1 MKLNIYLSIFITL
14 NLASCSISKPV
25 NYSIEDSK
33 NSLHPQF
40 LIYHN
45 NESTSQLFFQVA
57 TEDVLYSRSTINQP
71 FSAKILLEYIVFQ
84 KDHKKIIDSGS
95 ILITDQYLKNKK
107 TRIDT
112 NFIFNFSKTEEGF
125 LDLRIS
131 DINRSREFR
140 KTLSIDKFSESNRQ
154 FYMIT
159 DTNNQILFDDFFFE
173 GQSILIKSNFN
184 NDKLYATKNKTVF
197 PLSPPPFTKSAQPSF
212 PDNISF
218 TEELNFNS
226 KNIIFYDLPNEGFVF
241 FQLDTLN
248 DLGFTLFNFHNDYP
262 LLKSAEQL
270 IPPLRYL
277 TTKDEYDLLVSS
289 INPKVAV
296 DKYWLSNATSKERAR
311 TLIRVYYSRV
321 EFANKLFSCHL
332 EGWKTDRGMISII
345 FGTPSYTSL
354 VRNSEVWIYGDEN
367 NIHSLKFVF
376 DQKPNPFSSNDYVL
390 SRNYSYKNPW
400 YRAVESWRNG
410 KVYLLK

>member
-226 KNIIFYDLPNEGFVF
+226 QNIIFYDLPNEGFVF

-277 TTKDEYDLLVSS
+277 TTKDEFDLLVSS

>member
-14 NLASCSISKPV
+14 NITSCSISKPV

-84 KDHKKIIDSGS
+84 KDHKEIIDSGS

-107 TRIDT
+107 ARIDT
-112 NFIFNFSKTEEGF
+112 NFIFNFSKSEEGF
-125 LDLRIS
+125 LDLRIC

-140 KTLSIDKFSESNRQ
+140 KTLSIDKFSESSRQ

-159 DTNNQILFDDFFFE
+159 DTSNQILFDDFFFE
-173 GQSILIKSNFN
+173 GQSILIKSHFN

-226 KNIIFYDLPNEGFVF
+226 KNIIFYNLPNEGFVF

-277 TTKDEYDLLVSS
+277 TTKDEFDLLVSS

-296 DKYWLSNATSKERAR
+296 DKYWLSNAISKERAR

-376 DQKPNPFSSNDYVL
+376 DQKLNPFSSNDYVL

>member
-14 NLASCSISKPV
+14 NLAFCSISKPV

-57 TEDVLYSRSTINQP
+57 TEDVLYSRATINQP

-84 KDHKKIIDSGS
+84 KDHKEIIDSGS

-140 KTLSIDKFSESNRQ
+140 KTLSIDKFSESSRQ

-173 GQSILIKSNFN
+173 GQSILIKSHFN

-262 LLKSAEQL
+262 LLKSAKQL

-277 TTKDEYDLLVSS
+277 TTKDEFDLLVSS

-376 DQKPNPFSSNDYVL
+376 DQKLNPFSSNDYVL

>member
-57 TEDVLYSRSTINQP
+57 TEDVLYSRATINQP

-84 KDHKKIIDSGS
+84 KDHKEIIDSGS

-112 NFIFNFSKTEEGF
+112 NFIFNFSKSEEGF

-140 KTLSIDKFSESNRQ
+140 KTLSIDKFSESSRQ

-159 DTNNQILFDDFFFE
+159 DTSNQILFDDFFFE
-173 GQSILIKSNFN
+173 GQSILIKSHFN

-277 TTKDEYDLLVSS
+277 TTKDEFDLLVSS

-311 TLIRVYYSRV
+311 TLIRVFYSRV

>member
-84 KDHKKIIDSGS
+84 KDHKEIIDSGS

-107 TRIDT
+107 ARIDT
-112 NFIFNFSKTEEGF
+112 NFIFNFSKSEEGF

-140 KTLSIDKFSESNRQ
+140 KTLSIDKFSESSRQ

-159 DTNNQILFDDFFFE
+159 DTSNQILFDDFFFE
-173 GQSILIKSNFN
+173 GQSILIKSHFN

-277 TTKDEYDLLVSS
+277 TTKDEFDLLVSS

>member
-14 NLASCSISKPV
+14 NLTSCSISKPV

-84 KDHKKIIDSGS
+84 KDHKEIIDSGS

-107 TRIDT
+107 ARIDT
-112 NFIFNFSKTEEGF
+112 NFIFNFSKSEEGF

-140 KTLSIDKFSESNRQ
+140 KTLSIDKFSESSRQ

-159 DTNNQILFDDFFFE
+159 DTSNQILFDDFFFE
-173 GQSILIKSNFN
+173 GQSILIKSHFN

-277 TTKDEYDLLVSS
+277 TTKDEFDLLVSS

-296 DKYWLSNATSKERAR
+296 DKYWLSNAISKERAR
-311 TLIRVYYSRV
+311 TLIRVFYSRV

-376 DQKPNPFSSNDYVL
+376 DQKLNPFSSNDYVL

>member
-14 NLASCSISKPV
+14 NLGSCSISKPV

-84 KDHKKIIDSGS
+84 KDHKEIIDSGS
-95 ILITDQYLKNKK
+95 ILITDQYFKNKK
-107 TRIDT
+107 ARIDT
-112 NFIFNFSKTEEGF
+112 NFIFNFSKSEEGF

-140 KTLSIDKFSESNRQ
+140 KTLSIDKFSESSRQ

-159 DTNNQILFDDFFFE
+159 DTSHQILFDDFFFE
-173 GQSILIKSNFN
+173 GQSILIKSHFN

-226 KNIIFYDLPNEGFVF
+226 QNIIFYDLPNEGFVF

-277 TTKDEYDLLVSS
+277 TTKDEFDLLVSS
-289 INPKVAV
+289 INPKIAV

>member
-14 NLASCSISKPV
+14 NLGSCSISKPV

-84 KDHKKIIDSGS
+84 KDHKEIIDSGS

-107 TRIDT
+107 ARIDT
-112 NFIFNFSKTEEGF
+112 NFIFNFSKSEEGF

-140 KTLSIDKFSESNRQ
+140 KTLSIDKFSESSRQ

-159 DTNNQILFDDFFFE
+159 DTSNQILFDDFFFE
-173 GQSILIKSNFN
+173 GQSILIKSHFN

-277 TTKDEYDLLVSS
+277 TTKDEFDLLVSS

>member
-1 MKLNIYLSIFITL
+1 MKLNIYLSIFIIL
-14 NLASCSISKPV
+14 NLGSCSISKPV

-84 KDHKKIIDSGS
+84 KDHKEIIDSGS

-107 TRIDT
+107 ARIDT
-112 NFIFNFSKTEEGF
+112 NFIFNFSKSEEGF

-140 KTLSIDKFSESNRQ
+140 KTLSIDKFSESSRQ

-159 DTNNQILFDDFFFE
+159 DTSNQILFDDFFFE
-173 GQSILIKSNFN
+173 GQSILIKSHFN

-197 PLSPPPFTKSAQPSF
+197 PLSPPPFTKSAQQSF

-277 TTKDEYDLLVSS
+277 TTKDEFDLLVSS

-311 TLIRVYYSRV
+311 TLIRVFYSRV

>member
-1 MKLNIYLSIFITL
+1 MKLNIYLSIFIIL
-14 NLASCSISKPV
+14 NLGSCSISKPV

-84 KDHKKIIDSGS
+84 KDHKEIIDSGS

-107 TRIDT
+107 ARIDT
-112 NFIFNFSKTEEGF
+112 NFIFNFSKSEEGF

-140 KTLSIDKFSESNRQ
+140 KTLSIDKFSESSRQ

-159 DTNNQILFDDFFFE
+159 DTSNQILFDDFFFE
-173 GQSILIKSNFN
+173 GQSILIKSHFN

-277 TTKDEYDLLVSS
+277 TTKDEFDLLVSS

-311 TLIRVYYSRV
+311 TLIRVFYSRV

>member
-45 NESTSQLFFQVA
+45 NESRSQLFFQVA
-57 TEDVLYSRSTINQP
+57 TEDVLYSRATINQP

-84 KDHKKIIDSGS
+84 KDHKQIIDSGS

-112 NFIFNFSKTEEGF
+112 NFIFNFSKSEEGF

-140 KTLSIDKFSESNRQ
+140 KTLSIDKFSESSRQ

-226 KNIIFYDLPNEGFVF
+226 QNIIFYDLPNEGFVF

-277 TTKDEYDLLVSS
+277 TTKDEFDLLVSS

-376 DQKPNPFSSNDYVL
+376 DQKLNPFSSNDYVL

>member
-14 NLASCSISKPV
+14 NLTSCSISKPV

-84 KDHKKIIDSGS
+84 KDHKEIIDSGS

-107 TRIDT
+107 ARIDT
-112 NFIFNFSKTEEGF
+112 NFIFNFSKSEEGF
-125 LDLRIS
+125 LDLRIC

-140 KTLSIDKFSESNRQ
+140 KTLSIDKFSESSRQ

-159 DTNNQILFDDFFFE
+159 DTSNQILFDDFFFE
-173 GQSILIKSNFN
+173 GQSILIKSHFN

-226 KNIIFYDLPNEGFVF
+226 KNIIFYNLPNEGFVF

-277 TTKDEYDLLVSS
+277 TTKDEFDLLVSS

-296 DKYWLSNATSKERAR
+296 DKYWLSNAISKERAR

-376 DQKPNPFSSNDYVL
+376 DQKLNPFSSNDYVL

>member
-1 MKLNIYLSIFITL
+1 MKLNIYLSIFIIL
-14 NLASCSISKPV
+14 NLGSCSISKPV

-57 TEDVLYSRSTINQP
+57 TEDVLYSRATINQP

-84 KDHKKIIDSGS
+84 KDHKEIIDSGS

-107 TRIDT
+107 ARIDT
-112 NFIFNFSKTEEGF
+112 NFIFNFSKSEEGF

-140 KTLSIDKFSESNRQ
+140 KTLSIDKFSESSRQ

-159 DTNNQILFDDFFFE
+159 DTSNQILFDDFFFE
-173 GQSILIKSNFN
+173 GQSILIKSHFN

-277 TTKDEYDLLVSS
+277 TTKDEFDLLVSS

-311 TLIRVYYSRV
+311 TLIRVFYSRV

>member
-45 NESTSQLFFQVA
+45 NESRSQLFFQVA
-57 TEDVLYSRSTINQP
+57 TEDVLYSRATINQP

-84 KDHKKIIDSGS
+84 KDHKQIIDSGS

-112 NFIFNFSKTEEGF
+112 NFIFNFSKSEEGF

-140 KTLSIDKFSESNRQ
+140 KTLSIDKFSESSRQ

-226 KNIIFYDLPNEGFVF
+226 QNIIFYDLPNEGFVF

-277 TTKDEYDLLVSS
+277 TTKDEFDLLVSS

>member
-84 KDHKKIIDSGS
+84 KDHKEIIDSGS

-107 TRIDT
+107 ARIDT
-112 NFIFNFSKTEEGF
+112 NFIFNFSKSEEGF

-140 KTLSIDKFSESNRQ
+140 KTLSIDKFSESSRQ

-173 GQSILIKSNFN
+173 GQSILIKSHFN

-277 TTKDEYDLLVSS
+277 TTKDEFDLLVSS

-311 TLIRVYYSRV
+311 TLIRVFYSRV

>member
-14 NLASCSISKPV
+14 NITSCSISKPV

-84 KDHKKIIDSGS
+84 KDHKEIIDSGS

-107 TRIDT
+107 ARIDT
-112 NFIFNFSKTEEGF
+112 NFIFNFSKSEEGF
-125 LDLRIS
+125 LDLRIC

-140 KTLSIDKFSESNRQ
+140 KTLSIDKFSESSRQ

-159 DTNNQILFDDFFFE
+159 DTSNQILFDDFFFE
-173 GQSILIKSNFN
+173 GQSILIKSHFN

-277 TTKDEYDLLVSS
+277 TTKDEFDLLVSS

-296 DKYWLSNATSKERAR
+296 DKYWLSNAISKERAR

-376 DQKPNPFSSNDYVL
+376 DQKLNPFSSNDYVL

>member
-45 NESTSQLFFQVA
+45 NESRSQLFFQVA
-57 TEDVLYSRSTINQP
+57 TEDVLYSRATINQP

-84 KDHKKIIDSGS
+84 KDHKQIIDSGS

-112 NFIFNFSKTEEGF
+112 NFIFNFSKSEEGF

-140 KTLSIDKFSESNRQ
+140 KTLSIDKFSESSRQ

-184 NDKLYATKNKTVF
+184 NEKLYATKNKTVF

-226 KNIIFYDLPNEGFVF
+226 QNIIFYDLPNEGFVF

-277 TTKDEYDLLVSS
+277 TTKDEFDLLVSS
-289 INPKVAV
+289 INPKISV

-376 DQKPNPFSSNDYVL
+376 DQKSNPFSSNDYVL

>member
-277 TTKDEYDLLVSS
+277 TTKDEFDLLVSS

>member
-57 TEDVLYSRSTINQP
+57 TEDVLYSRATINQP

-84 KDHKKIIDSGS
+84 KDHKEIIDSGS

-140 KTLSIDKFSESNRQ
+140 KTLSIDKFSESSRQ
-154 FYMIT
+154 YYMIT

-197 PLSPPPFTKSAQPSF
+197 PLSPPPFTKSTQPSF

-226 KNIIFYDLPNEGFVF
+226 QNIIFYHLPNEGFVF

-270 IPPLRYL
+270 ISPLRYL
-277 TTKDEYDLLVSS
+277 TTKDEFDLLVSS

-376 DQKPNPFSSNDYVL
+376 DQKPNPFSSNDFVL

>member
-14 NLASCSISKPV
+14 NLTSCSISKPV

-84 KDHKKIIDSGS
+84 KDHKGIIDSGS

-107 TRIDT
+107 ARIDT
-112 NFIFNFSKTEEGF
+112 NFIFNFSKSEEGF
-125 LDLRIS
+125 LDLRIC

-140 KTLSIDKFSESNRQ
+140 KTLSIDKFSESSRQ

-159 DTNNQILFDDFFFE
+159 DTSNQILFDDFFFE
-173 GQSILIKSNFN
+173 GQSILIKSHFN

-277 TTKDEYDLLVSS
+277 TTKDEFDLLVSS

-296 DKYWLSNATSKERAR
+296 DKYWLSNAISKERAR

-376 DQKPNPFSSNDYVL
+376 DQKLNPFSSNDYVL

>member
-14 NLASCSISKPV
+14 NLTSCSISKPV

-57 TEDVLYSRSTINQP
+57 TEDVLYSRATINQP

-84 KDHKKIIDSGS
+84 KDHKEIIDSGS

-140 KTLSIDKFSESNRQ
+140 KTLSIDKFSESSRQ

-159 DTNNQILFDDFFFE
+159 DTSNQILFDDFFFE
-173 GQSILIKSNFN
+173 GQSIFIKSQFN

-212 PDNISF
+212 PDNVSF

-277 TTKDEYDLLVSS
+277 TTKDEFDLLVSS

-296 DKYWLSNATSKERAR
+296 DKYWLSNAISKERAR

-376 DQKPNPFSSNDYVL
+376 DQKLNPFSSNDYVL

>member
-57 TEDVLYSRSTINQP
+57 TEDVLYSRATINQP

-84 KDHKKIIDSGS
+84 KDHKEIIDSGS

-140 KTLSIDKFSESNRQ
+140 KTLSIDKFSESSRQ

-212 PDNISF
+212 PDNISL

-226 KNIIFYDLPNEGFVF
+226 QNIIFYDLPNEGFVF

-277 TTKDEYDLLVSS
+277 TTKDEFDLLVSS

-376 DQKPNPFSSNDYVL
+376 DQKPNPFSSNNFVL

>member
-140 KTLSIDKFSESNRQ
+140 KTLSIDKFSESSRQ

-159 DTNNQILFDDFFFE
+159 DTSNQILFDDFFFE

>member
-84 KDHKKIIDSGS
+84 KDHKEIIDSGS
-95 ILITDQYLKNKK
+95 ILITDQYFKNKK
-107 TRIDT
+107 ARIDT
-112 NFIFNFSKTEEGF
+112 NFIFNFSKSEEGF

-140 KTLSIDKFSESNRQ
+140 KTLSIDKFSESSRQ

-159 DTNNQILFDDFFFE
+159 DTSHQILFDDFFFE
-173 GQSILIKSNFN
+173 GQSILIKSHFN

-277 TTKDEYDLLVSS
+277 TTKDEFDLLVSS

-311 TLIRVYYSRV
+311 TLIRVFYSRV

>member
-218 TEELNFNS
+218 TEELNYNS
-226 KNIIFYDLPNEGFVF
+226 QNIIFYDLPNEGFVF

-262 LLKSAEQL
+262 LLKSAKQL

-277 TTKDEYDLLVSS
+277 TTKDEFDLLVSS

-296 DKYWLSNATSKERAR
+296 DKYWLSNAISKERAR

>member
-14 NLASCSISKPV
+14 NITSCSISKPV

-84 KDHKKIIDSGS
+84 KDHKEIIDSGS

-107 TRIDT
+107 ARIDT
-112 NFIFNFSKTEEGF
+112 NFIFNFSKSEEGF
-125 LDLRIS
+125 LDLRIC

-140 KTLSIDKFSESNRQ
+140 KTLSIDKFSESSRQ

-159 DTNNQILFDDFFFE
+159 DTSNQILFDDFFFE
-173 GQSILIKSNFN
+173 GQSILIKSHFN

-226 KNIIFYDLPNEGFVF
+226 KNIIFYNLPNEGFVF

-262 LLKSAEQL
+262 LLKSAKQL

-277 TTKDEYDLLVSS
+277 TTKDEFDLLVSS

-296 DKYWLSNATSKERAR
+296 DKYWLSNAISKERAR

-376 DQKPNPFSSNDYVL
+376 DQKLNPFSSNDYVL

>member
-57 TEDVLYSRSTINQP
+57 TEDVLYSRATINQP

-84 KDHKKIIDSGS
+84 KDHKEIIDSGS

-140 KTLSIDKFSESNRQ
+140 KTLSIDKFSESSRQ

-226 KNIIFYDLPNEGFVF
+226 QNIIFYDLPNEGFVF

-277 TTKDEYDLLVSS
+277 TTKDEFDLLVSS

-376 DQKPNPFSSNDYVL
+376 DQKPNPFSSNNFVL

>member
-1 MKLNIYLSIFITL
+1 MKLHIYLSIFIIL

-84 KDHKKIIDSGS
+84 KDHKEIIDSGS
-95 ILITDQYLKNKK
+95 ILITDQYFKNKK
-107 TRIDT
+107 ARIDT
-112 NFIFNFSKTEEGF
+112 NFIFNFSKSEEGF

-140 KTLSIDKFSESNRQ
+140 KTLSIDKFSESSRQ

-159 DTNNQILFDDFFFE
+159 DTSHQILFDDFFFE
-173 GQSILIKSNFN
+173 GQSILIKSHFN

-277 TTKDEYDLLVSS
+277 TTKDEFDLLVSS

-311 TLIRVYYSRV
+311 TLIRVFYSRV

>member
-84 KDHKKIIDSGS
+84 KDHKEIIDSGS

-107 TRIDT
+107 ARIDT
-112 NFIFNFSKTEEGF
+112 NFIFNFSKSEEGF

-140 KTLSIDKFSESNRQ
+140 KTLSIDKFSESSRQ

-159 DTNNQILFDDFFFE
+159 DTNNQILFDDYFFE

-226 KNIIFYDLPNEGFVF
+226 QNIIFYDLPNEGFVF

-277 TTKDEYDLLVSS
+277 TTKDEFDLLVSS

-311 TLIRVYYSRV
+311 TLIRVFYSRV

>member
-14 NLASCSISKPV
+14 NLAFCSISKPV

-57 TEDVLYSRSTINQP
+57 TEDVLYSRATINQP

-84 KDHKKIIDSGS
+84 KDHKEIIDSGS

-140 KTLSIDKFSESNRQ
+140 KTLSIDKFSESSRQ

-173 GQSILIKSNFN
+173 GQSILIKSHFN

-226 KNIIFYDLPNEGFVF
+226 QNIIFYDLPNEGFVF

-277 TTKDEYDLLVSS
+277 TTKDEFDLLVSS

-376 DQKPNPFSSNDYVL
+376 DQKSNPFSSNDYVL

>member
-14 NLASCSISKPV
+14 NLGSCSISKPV

-84 KDHKKIIDSGS
+84 KDHKEIIDSGS

-107 TRIDT
+107 ARIDT
-112 NFIFNFSKTEEGF
+112 NFIFNFSKSEEGF

-140 KTLSIDKFSESNRQ
+140 KSLSIDKFSESSRQ

-173 GQSILIKSNFN
+173 GQSILIKSHFN

-311 TLIRVYYSRV
+311 TLIRVFYSRV

>member
-84 KDHKKIIDSGS
+84 KDHKEIIDSGS

-107 TRIDT
+107 ARIDT
-112 NFIFNFSKTEEGF
+112 NFIFNFSKSEEGF

-140 KTLSIDKFSESNRQ
+140 KTLSIDKFSESSRQ

-159 DTNNQILFDDFFFE
+159 DTSNQILFDDFFFE
-173 GQSILIKSNFN
+173 GQSILIKSHFN

-277 TTKDEYDLLVSS
+277 TTKDEFDLLVSS

-311 TLIRVYYSRV
+311 TLIRVFYSRV